1 MAEDVPNRQEIVHY
15 ASHAVAWL
23 ALGQQTGGDRKEIR
37 FQIGVAVQEE
47 LVRRQRLLELERLVC
62 GSAKRTERTLRLHD
76 DQNLEDLLQRG
87 EALLRAVADDVEDG
101 VQLVEQRGGPRTRH
115 HLVHI

>member
-1 MAEDVPNRQEIVHY
+1 M
-15 ASHAVAWL
+15 
-23 ALGQQTGGDRKEIR
+23 GQQAGGDGQEVRL
-37 FQIGVAVQEE
+37 QVGVAVQEE
-47 LVRRQRLLELERLVC
+47 LVGRQRLLELERLVC

-101 VQLVEQRGGPRTRH
+101 VQLVEQRGGPRARH
-115 HLVHI
+115 HLVHV